1 MRGDIAVGLLMIAEA
16 HASDEWPIGGHVS
29 VRQHASLL
37 DRIAATHSFLT
48 RYAFAP
54 IVPVLSGLAMHD
66 PITCQGHTSHDGKG
80 TAAAKVHV
88 WLDNMSDDFSR
99 TLAAHPLNW
108 YVFDAACRLVYTA
121 EPQDTH
127 APPTQGGYRGY
138 NAAHLLAFLA
148 TSSHAMAAGLPG
160 AR

>member
-1 MRGDIAVGLLMIAEA
+1 MIAEA

-54 IVPVLSGLAMHD
+54 IMPLLPEGLALHD
-66 PITCQGHTSHDGKG
+66 PGTCQGNNDDGKG
-80 TAAAKVHV
+80 TTAVHV
-88 WLDNMSDDFSR
+88 WLDNMSDGFSR
-99 TLAAHPLNW
+99 ALAAHPLNW
-108 YVFDAACRLVYTA
+108 YVFDAGYRLVYTA

-138 NAAHLLAFLA
+138 NAVHLLEFLA
-148 TSSHAMAAGLPG
+148 KS
-160 AR
+160 